1 MADDKN
7 HTIPEK
13 TNQESQNSF
22 IELVEKLARLEHDQ
36 WIHYSKDVAARI
48 KNADSVDSIVN
59 DTVNK
64 WSPKWID
71 YSFLSDTDKDKDRVW
86 AYKVLQLLKANKS
99 ALKLI
104 LAMD

>member
-1 MADDKN
+1 MADYNN
-7 HTIPEK
+7 HSTSES
-13 TNQESQNSF
+13 TNQKSQNTF
-22 IELVEKLARLEHDQ
+22 IELVEQLARLEHDQ

-48 KNADSVDSIVN
+48 KNADSVDSVVN

-71 YSFLSDTDKDKDRVW
+71 YSFLSDADKDKDRVW
-86 AYKVLQLLKANKS
+86 AYKVLELLKANKS
-99 ALKLI
+99 ALELI